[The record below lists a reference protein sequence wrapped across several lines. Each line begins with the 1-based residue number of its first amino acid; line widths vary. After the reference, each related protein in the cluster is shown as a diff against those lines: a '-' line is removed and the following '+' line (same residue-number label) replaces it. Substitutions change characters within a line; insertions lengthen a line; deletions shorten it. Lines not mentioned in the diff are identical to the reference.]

1 MLKGANKVK
10 KKLIIGISDFIDVP
24 DAGLYGLPCKIDT
37 GADTSA
43 IHCARIR
50 IKEINGQDVLTFVLL
65 DKKHPM
71 YNRKELRTTEFIEKK
86 IRSSFGDYE
95 FRYQVKL
102 NILVMGKKFRTSF
115 TLSNREHM
123 KYPVLLGR
131 KFLKGRFLVD
141 VGLTNLSQQ
150 TEQ

>member
-1 MLKGANKVK
+1 MTKPLSKPKQ
-10 KKLIIGISDFIDVP
+10 KLIIGISDFIDLP
-24 DAGLYGLPCKIDT
+24 DAGLFQVPCKIDT

-50 IKEINGQDVLTFVLL
+50 VKEINGQDVLSFILL

-71 YNRKELRTTEFIEKK
+71 YNKKELRTTEFVERK

-95 FRYQVKL
+95 FRYVVKL
-102 NILVMGKKFRTSF
+102 NIVLMGKKFRTSF

-150 TEQ
+150 SEL